1 MEIKQFNNEEKV
13 KSKISLQVV
22 ILSFILLLSIVI
34 GAVFILNGAK
44 DDKPNAKEP
53 LNTMES
59 DSQPPAVEPVS
70 ATTQSS
76 IDYIPIFE
84 SIYENCYRDT
94 VADEVNFEV
103 EQTLI
108 EVRVENRELP
118 SNGLDLY
125 IEWRLTNHPLATNG
139 QNQTAED
146 IYQAVNETVYT
157 TGSANIRSG
166 ASTNDSIIK
175 TASKG
180 TSMTRTGI
188 GSNGWSRVE
197 FNGQTCYVSSDLL
210 STTKPTSGS
219 GSGSS
224 GGGSSQSKPQSGSQ
238 SGSSSQRG
246 SGGSQS
252 SSGGSQSSS
261 DMPTIPGAIVT
272 DVNIDDG
279 LTPEERS
286 ARWQGGGS
294 QGYTGEEFGGG

>member
-1 MEIKQFNNEEKV
+1 MEIKRFNNEEKV

-34 GAVFILNGAK
+34 GAVFLLNGAK

-59 DSQPPAVEPVS
+59 DSQLPAVEPVS
-70 ATTQSS
+70 ATTQSPE
-76 IDYIPIFE
+76 DYIPIFE
-84 SIYENCYRDT
+84 SIYESCYRDT

-139 QNQTAED
+139 QDQTAED

-210 STTKPTSGS
+210 STTKP
-219 GSGSS
+219 SS
-224 GGGSSQSKPQSGSQ
+224 GGGSSSTQSKPQSGGQ
-238 SGSSSQRG
+238 SGSGSQSSG

-261 DMPTIPGAIVT
+261 DMPTIPGAIVI

-286 ARWQGGGS
+286 ERVRNGWS
-294 QGYTGEEFGGG
+294 NGYGGEEFGGG